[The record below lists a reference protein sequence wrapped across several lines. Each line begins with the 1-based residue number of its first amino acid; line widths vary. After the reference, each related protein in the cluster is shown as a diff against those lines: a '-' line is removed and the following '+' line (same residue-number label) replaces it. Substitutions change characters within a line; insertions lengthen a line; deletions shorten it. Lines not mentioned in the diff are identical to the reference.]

1 VPDAQW
7 MAGQLAQALTLRL
20 PPLTLSTKCCDVRR
34 ESHDGTV
41 EMQQAGSL
49 VDRRSPR
56 LRNRATGH
64 TRLSA
69 VLGAGV

>member
-1 VPDAQW
+1 MPDARR
-7 MAGQLAQALTLRL
+7 MAGQLAQELTLRL
-20 PPLTLSTKCCDVRR
+20 PPLTRSTKCCDVSG

-56 LRNRATGH
+56 LRNRATGQI
-64 TRLSA
+64 R
-69 VLGAGV
+69 V